1 MKDTKC
7 TPVLAFKIIEMG
19 GGGGARLFWA
29 TIQGAHSVWNEIP
42 WLFTDFSLTKIHF
55 SLTILPRFRARL
67 LHFQPSDTPAFYKY
81 WHKSN

>member
-1 MKDTKC
+1 MSAAYIQVHC
-7 TPVLAFKIIEMG
+7 
-19 GGGGARLFWA
+19 RLDFIMEQTLW
-29 TIQGAHSVWNEIP
+29 TGCPLLVWNEIP

-67 LHFQPSDTPAFYKY
+67 LHLQPPDTPAFYKY